1 MGVASIPSDLLEKIL
16 HFGSQLT
23 TSEAIGLLIASTPVA
38 LGAWRL
44 AWGQGRSAGRKFEL
58 DHGEVP
64 RVKAEL
70 DKTRFEVL
78 DLKQQITTRTA
89 EVRVLQ
95 EATETAKPDQ
105 IDLPA
110 DIQDVLRIKQALIK
124 DDAELWRL
132 RSARPLAHLAE
143 RLKSSGMSIITIGN
157 LKGGVGKT
165 TITANLAAYFAQKIR
180 ATGKRVLVIDLDYQG
195 SLTATLLQAAEKRL
209 DRSAAEYIL
218 SGQATGDWLSKVIR
232 DIDVAIPGLDLV
244 PASYTLAAAE
254 DQLMMRWL
262 YHTTDKDVRF
272 NLAEFLLSDEVRKA
286 YGVVLLDV
294 GPRLTTASIS
304 ALCAS
309 THLLVPTNLDRLS
322 AETIGSFLSRVRSL
336 KDNLGLPI
344 ELAGVVGTMTF
355 QQTGLTPA
363 EQDAIGTIRDGL
375 REWGQDGYIFKR
387 SIPRRQIFANL
398 AGEDVGYRKDKQVR
412 TLFNSLGDELSER
425 IKL

>member
-1 MGVASIPSDLLEKIL
+1 VASIPSDLLEKIL
-16 HFGSQLT
+16 QCASQLT
-23 TSEAIGLLIASTPVA
+23 TSEAIALLITATPLA
-38 LGAWRL
+38 YGGWRL
-44 AWGQGRSAGRKFEL
+44 AWGQGHSAGRKFEI
-58 DHGEVP
+58 DHGQVP
-64 RVKAEL
+64 
-70 DKTRFEVL
+70 
-78 DLKQQITTRTA
+78 DLKSELEKARFDMLDMKQLISSRAA

-95 EATETAKPDQ
+95 EASETAKSDQ

-110 DIQDVLRIKQALIK
+110 DIQDVLRIKQALVK

-132 RSARPLAHLAE
+132 RAARPLDHLAE
-143 RLKSSGMSIITIGN
+143 RLKASGMSIVTIGN

-165 TITANLAAYFAQKIR
+165 TITANLAAYFAQKMR
-180 ATGKRVLVIDLDYQG
+180 ATGKRVLVVDLDYQG

-232 DIDVAIPGLDLV
+232 DIDVAVPGLDLV

-262 YHTTDKDVRF
+262 YHTTEKDVRF
-272 NLAEFLLSDEVRKA
+272 NLAEFLLSDQVRKA
-286 YGVVLLDV
+286 YQVILLDV

-309 THLLVPTNLDRLS
+309 THLLVPTNLDRMS

-336 KDNLGLPI
+336 KDSLGLPI
-344 ELAGVVGTMTF
+344 ELAGVVGTMTYKN
-355 QQTGLTPA
+355 TGLTPA
-363 EQDAIGTIRDGL
+363 EEDAVGTIRDGL
-375 REWGQDGYIFKR
+375 REWGMDGYIFNC
-387 SIPRRQIFANL
+387 SIPRKQIFANL
-398 AGEDVGYRKDKQVR
+398 AGEDVGYRRNQQVR
-412 TLFNSLGDELSER
+412 TLFNNLGDELSMR